1 MGMKRGYIE
10 LYTGDGKGK
19 TTAAAGLALRVL
31 GNGMRVLFVQFL
43 KSAKSGEI
51 EMLKKCGL
59 KNFHLLREWDGS
71 FILTSATPKQ
81 KELCENLWHK
91 SLQETLSFKP
101 DLLVL
106 DEVTVA
112 ISFSLL
118 NEDEI
123 LEFLEKKPPS
133 LEVVMTGRDASE
145 ALIKKSDLVTVMEKR
160 KHYYD
165 KGVTA
170 RRGIEY

>member
-1 MGMKRGYIE
+1 MKRGYIE

-43 KSAKSGEI
+43 KSEKSGEI

-81 KELCENLWHK
+81 KELCENLWTK
-91 SLQETLSFKP
+91 SLQKVDSFKP

-112 ISFSLL
+112 ITFSLL
-118 NEDEI
+118 SEDDL
-123 LEFLEKKPPS
+123 LEFLENKPS
-133 LEVVMTGRDASE
+133 YLEVVMTGQGASE
-145 ALIKKSDLVTVMEKR
+145 ALIKKSDLVTIMEKR

-165 KGVTA
+165 KGVVA
-170 RRGIEY
+170 RKGIEY